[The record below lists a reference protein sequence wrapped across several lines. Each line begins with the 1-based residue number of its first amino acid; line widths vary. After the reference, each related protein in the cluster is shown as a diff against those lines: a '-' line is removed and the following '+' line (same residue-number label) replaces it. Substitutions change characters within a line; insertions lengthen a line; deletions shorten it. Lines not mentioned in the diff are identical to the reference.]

1 MQEALKR
8 AVSALR
14 RKERSVSELDA
25 WLAGRGVDSNER
37 QATIDH
43 LLSVGELDDERFAR
57 RFTEDKRELSGW
69 GVERIRE
76 SLRARGIDADTV
88 ESALAEDGET
98 EELARATASLRR
110 RGTALGDDQARAR
123 ALAYL
128 ARRGYAGE
136 IAQSAIRRLDRAA

>member
-69 GVERIRE
+69 GAERIRE

-110 RGTALGDDQARAR
+110 RGTTLGDDQARAR

>member
-1 MQEALKR
+1 LQEALKR

-14 RKERSVSELDA
+14 RKERSVSELDE
-25 WLAGRGVDSNER
+25 WLAGRGVGSDER

-43 LLSVGELDDERFAR
+43 LLSVGELNDERFAR

-69 GVERIRE
+69 GVERIRG

-88 ESALAEDGET
+88 ESALAEDGEE

-110 RGTALGDDQARAR
+110 RDTTLGDDQARAR

-128 ARRGYAGE
+128 ARRGYASE